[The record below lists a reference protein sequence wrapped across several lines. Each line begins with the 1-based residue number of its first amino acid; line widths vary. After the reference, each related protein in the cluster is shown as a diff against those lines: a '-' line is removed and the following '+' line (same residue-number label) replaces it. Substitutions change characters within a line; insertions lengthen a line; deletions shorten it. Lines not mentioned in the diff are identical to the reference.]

1 MVKKKSKRKEP
12 SWSDVKAALVDL
24 DQNALLSLA
33 GDLYRLSN
41 DNKIFLH
48 TRFKIG
54 GDPLSPYRKTI
65 EECMYP
71 DMYSNRPVQISKA
84 KKAISTYSKAVGDP
98 VGEADLMTFFV
109 ECGNSLTVNYG
120 DMDEPFYDALNGM
133 YRRAIK
139 KVLTLPEEVRDEF
152 RERFEVIMDSSS
164 NIGWGYH
171 DMLSED
177 YYEAFPEDEEE

>member
-1 MVKKKSKRKEP
+1 MAKRKTKEP
-12 SWSDVKAALVDL
+12 NWSDVKAALVDL
-24 DQNALLSLA
+24 EQKELLSLV

-41 DNKIFLH
+41 ENKTFLYS
-48 TRFKIG
+48 RFKVG
-54 GDPLSPYRKTI
+54 GDPLNPYRKTI

-71 DMYSNRPVQISKA
+71 DMFGNKPVQISKA

-139 KVLTLPEEVRDEF
+139 KVLTLPEELRDEF
-152 RERFEVIMDSSS
+152 RERFEAIMTSSS
-164 NIGWGYH
+164 DIGWGYH

>member
-1 MVKKKSKRKEP
+1 MAKMKTKDP
-12 SWSDVKAALVDL
+12 SWSEVKEVLVDL
-24 DQNALLSLA
+24 DQKQLLSLV

-41 DNKIFLH
+41 DNRTFLH

-71 DMYSNRPVQISKA
+71 DMYSNKPVQISKA
-84 KKAISTYSKAVGDP
+84 KKAISAYSKAVGDP
-98 VGEADLMTFFV
+98 VGEAELMTFFV

-139 KVLTLPEEVRDEF
+139 KVLTLPEELRDEF
-152 RERFEVIMDSSS
+152 RERFEAIMDSSS

-177 YYEAFPEDEEE
+177 YYEAFLEDEEE

>member
-1 MVKKKSKRKEP
+1 MAKSKTKGP
-12 SWSDVKAALVDL
+12 TWSDVKTLLVNL
-24 DQNALLSLA
+24 DQKKLLSLV
-33 GDLYRLSN
+33 GDLYRLSSE
-41 DNKIFLH
+41 NKTFLH
-48 TRFKIG
+48 SRFKIG

-71 DMYSNRPVQISKA
+71 DMYSNKPVQISKA

-98 VGEADLMTFFV
+98 VGEAELMTFFV

-120 DMDEPFYDALNGM
+120 DMDEAFYDAVNGM

-139 KVLTLPEEVRDEF
+139 KVLTLPEERHDEF
-152 RERFEVIMDSSS
+152 KERFEAIMRSSS